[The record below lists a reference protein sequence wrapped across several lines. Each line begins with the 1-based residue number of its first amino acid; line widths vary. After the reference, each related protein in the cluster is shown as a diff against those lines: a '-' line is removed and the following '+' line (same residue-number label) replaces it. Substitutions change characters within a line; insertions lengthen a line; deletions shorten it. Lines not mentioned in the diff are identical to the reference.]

1 MAPHRGPAGYASR
14 SPAHRAT
21 QNCAGARERL
31 SIVDG
36 HWMLQGSET
45 GPAWTTGTPPS
56 MPPPNLTP
64 ARTAKGPAAASPAW
78 APVEADK
85 VIVFRLASAPAP
97 AVGPDASARRCLS
110 RGPSPVSALA
120 TALPTVTSP
129 PTVA

>member
-36 HWMLQGSET
+36 HWMLQGVET
-45 GPAWTTGTPPS
+45 GPRWTTGMPPS
-56 MPPPNLTP
+56 IPPPNLTP

-78 APVEADK
+78 APAAADR
-85 VIVFRLASAPAP
+85 VSDSRLASPLAP
-97 AVGPDASARRCLS
+97 AVGPDASSLRCLS
-110 RGPSPVSALA
+110 RGLSPV
-120 TALPTVTSP
+120 PTLGAP
-129 PTVA
+129 AAAD